1 MEGEQSEKIE
11 EVKTQKLL
19 AKLPAN
25 YSALT
30 PEEQA
35 KWRSDL
41 AQQILLQARKS
52 RPRPEDRDGAGSWPP
67 LGDRSK

>member
-1 MEGEQSEKIE
+1 MEGERSEKIE
-11 EVKTQKLL
+11 EVKTQKLF

-25 YSALT
+25 YSSLT

-41 AQQILLQARKS
+41 AQQILKRAREP
-52 RPRPEDRDGAGSWPP
+52 RVRPEQKKT
-67 LGDRSK
+67 RS